1 MPTDRSNLAA
11 TEAFERWRALLADA
25 AFVRSLWRQATGH
38 YRRRRRADAL
48 QIWRSNR
55 DRAAGARELAARL
68 VGFVAARAL
77 LRRCRDA
84 TRRQSE
90 LVVRHRT
97 ASVYRSAL
105 ASLRRHALAR
115 LLAALRLERALASL
129 RARAFRILKRRR
141 LRALE
146 ALSLIHI

>member
-1 MPTDRSNLAA
+1 MFEALFSPSRPMPTDRSNLAA

-25 AFVRSLWRQATGH
+25 GFVRSLWRQATGH
-38 YRRRRRADAL
+38 YRRRRRAEAL

-97 ASVYRSAL
+97 A
-105 ASLRRHALAR
+105 
-115 LLAALRLERALASL
+115 
-129 RARAFRILKRRR
+129 
-141 LRALE
+141 
-146 ALSLIHI
+146 LSLIHI